1 MPVATAQP
9 PHAPLRRAGGV
20 AAAANGPLAMQA
32 TEELV
37 AQADPSLALGRYRLG
52 QRIGA
57 GGFGTV
63 YEARDERL
71 GRAVAVKAI
80 PADGRA
86 DDRARREAHA
96 VARLD
101 HPGIV
106 SVFDAGEED
115 GSRFL
120 VSELV
125 RGSTLAQLE
134 AAGEVSDRDVLRI
147 GLALA
152 DALAHAHERGVIHR
166 DVKPQNVMV
175 PDRPRSPY
183 GAAKLTDF
191 GVAHLAGD
199 EPLTR
204 TGDVVGTLA
213 YMAPEQAAGERID
226 ERCDLYAL
234 GLVLYEALAGVNPVR
249 AGSPAATLRRVG
261 LAQPGLHRSRG
272 DLPAELCAAID
283 RTLRQHP
290 DERGDLADLADALAE
305 ALPAVSDAGGSVAP
319 HPLEQAYELPSW
331 GARAAAAIAAAALVA
346 LALAGLQPD
355 SSLPAAGAAV
365 AAALLVALLPGG
377 GWLVAAAATLA
388 AMVFGTEP
396 RAGAALV
403 VFLAVLVPPL
413 ALRGAPL
420 TWSAPAAAPAL
431 GLLGLAGAFPALAGT
446 ARSPWTRVGLGVT
459 GLWWL
464 LLAEAL
470 LGRTLLFGLDREL
483 PPRPG
488 WDGAAGLTASDV
500 VAPLA
505 TSGAAA
511 QAVLWG
517 AAALVLPWLVR
528 GRSLPADVVAA
539 TAWAAGLAAATAS
552 LGAAVSGSAPK
563 GLVAG
568 ALAAGILAVGWRWI
582 HGTAGERESEYS

>member
-1 MPVATAQP
+1 MPVVTAPGPQ
-9 PHAPLRRAGGV
+9 AALRHAGGRAP
-20 AAAANGPLAMQA
+20 AAKGRLAMQA

-52 QRIGA
+52 PRIGA

-71 GRAVAVKAI
+71 GRSVAVKAI
-80 PADGRA
+80 PAEGRA
-86 DDRARREAHA
+86 DERARREAHA

-152 DALAHAHERGVIHR
+152 DALAHAHEQGVIHR

-175 PDRPRSPY
+175 PEQPRSPY

-261 LAQPGLHRSRG
+261 VIQPPLASKRK
-272 DLPAELCAAID
+272 DLPPELCAALD
-283 RTLRQHP
+283 RTLLPSP
-290 DERGDLADLADALAE
+290 DDRGGLVDLADELAE
-305 ALPAVSDAGGSVAP
+305 ALPVVSDDGGTVAP

-331 GARAAAAIAAAALVA
+331 GARAAAATATGALVLA
-346 LALAGLQPD
+346 ALAGLLPH
-355 SSLPAAGAAV
+355 SSLPAVGAAL
-365 AAALLVALLPGG
+365 AAAVLVALLPGG
-377 GWLVAAAATLA
+377 GWLLAAAATLG
-388 AMVFGTEP
+388 AMTFG
-396 RAGAALV
+396 
-403 VFLAVLVPPL
+403 
-413 ALRGAPL
+413 
-420 TWSAPAAAPAL
+420 
-431 GLLGLAGAFPALAGT
+431 
-446 ARSPWTRVGLGVT
+446 
-459 GLWWL
+459 
-464 LLAEAL
+464 
-470 LGRTLLFGLDREL
+470 
-483 PPRPG
+483 
-488 WDGAAGLTASDV
+488 
-500 VAPLA
+500 
-505 TSGAAA
+505 
-511 QAVLWG
+511 
-517 AAALVLPWLVR
+517 
-528 GRSLPADVVAA
+528 
-539 TAWAAGLAAATAS
+539 
-552 LGAAVSGSAPK
+552 
-563 GLVAG
+563 
-568 ALAAGILAVGWRWI
+568 
-582 HGTAGERESEYS
+582 

>member
-1 MPVATAQP
+1 
-9 PHAPLRRAGGV
+9 
-20 AAAANGPLAMQA
+20 MQA

-52 QRIGA
+52 PRIGA

-115 GSRFL
+115 GTRFL

-152 DALAHAHERGVIHR
+152 DALAHAHERGVVHR

-175 PDRPRSPY
+175 PERPRSPY

-213 YMAPEQAAGERID
+213 YMAPEQAAGEQID
-226 ERCDLYAL
+226 ERVDLYAL
-234 GLVLYEALAGVNPVR
+234 GLVLYEGLAGVNPVR

-261 LAQPGLHRSRG
+261 MEQPPLAKARG
-272 DLPAELCAAID
+272 DLPAELTAAID
-283 RTLRQHP
+283 RTLRPLP

-305 ALPAVSDAGGSVAP
+305 ALPEVSDDGGTVAP
-319 HPLEQAYELPSW
+319 HPLEGAYALPSW
-331 GARAAAAIAAAALVA
+331 GARAAAALAAGVLV
-346 LALAGLQPD
+346 LCALAGLVPD
-355 SSLPAAGAAV
+355 SSLPAVAAGGAV
-365 AAALLVALLPGG
+365 ALLVVLLPGAGWLLTAAALLG
-377 GWLVAAAATLA
+377 
-388 AMVFGTEP
+388 AMVFGTDP
-396 RAGAALV
+396 RVGDALL
-403 VFLAVLVPPL
+403 VFLAVALPPL
-413 ALRGAPL
+413 ALRTVPL
-420 TWSAPAAAPAL
+420 AWSVPALAPAL
-431 GLLGLAGAFPALAGT
+431 GVLGLAGAFPALAGT
-446 ARSPWTRVGLGVT
+446 ARSAWTRAALGVT

-464 LLAEAL
+464 LLAEPL
-470 LGRTLLFGLDREL
+470 LGRDLLFGLAADV
-483 PPRPG
+483 PARPH
-488 WDGAAGLTASDV
+488 WEDAAGIAAGDV
-500 VAPLA
+500 VQPLV
-505 TSGAAA
+505 TSGAPG

-517 AAALVLPWLVR
+517 AAALVMPWVVR
-528 GRSLPADVVAA
+528 GRSLAVDIVAA
-539 TAWAAGLAAATAS
+539 TVWAAGLAGATAS
-552 LGAAVSGSAPK
+552 VGEAVGGSAPK

-568 ALAAGILAVGWRWI
+568 ALAAGILAVGWRWV
-582 HGTAGERESEYS
+582 HGTTEELDLSYS

>member
-1 MPVATAQP
+1 
-9 PHAPLRRAGGV
+9 
-20 AAAANGPLAMQA
+20 MQA

-52 QRIGA
+52 PRIGA

-63 YEARDERL
+63 YAARDERL
-71 GRAVAVKAI
+71 GRDVAVKAI

-115 GSRFL
+115 GTRFL

-134 AAGEVSDRDVLRI
+134 AAGAVSDRDVLRI
-147 GLALA
+147 GLSLA
-152 DALAHAHERGVIHR
+152 DALEHAHERGVIHR

-213 YMAPEQAAGERID
+213 YMAPEQAAGEPVD

-234 GLVLYEALAGVNPVR
+234 GLVLYEGLAGVNPVR
-249 AGSPAATLRRVG
+249 GGSPAATLRRVG
-261 LAQPGLHRSRG
+261 IEQPPLSGARG
-272 DLPAELCAAID
+272 DLPPELTAAID
-283 RTLRQHP
+283 RTLRP
-290 DERGDLADLADALAE
+290 LRDERGDLADLADALAE
-305 ALPAVSDAGGSVAP
+305 ALPEVSDDGGTVVP
-319 HPLEQAYELPSW
+319 HPLEDAYGMPSW
-331 GARAAAAIAAAALVA
+331 SARAVAAAAAGALV
-346 LALAGLQPD
+346 LCALAGLLPD
-355 SSLPAAGAAV
+355 SSLPAFAGAA
-365 AAALLVALLPGG
+365 AAALLVALLPGA
-377 GWLVAAAATLA
+377 GWILAAAAVLC
-388 AMVFGTEP
+388 AMTFGTEP
-396 RAGAALV
+396 RVGAALLV
-403 VFLAVLVPPL
+403 VLAIGVPPL
-413 ALRGAPL
+413 ALRTTPL
-420 TWSAPAAAPAL
+420 AWSAPALAPLL
-431 GLLGLAGAFPALAGT
+431 GLIGLAGAFPALAGT
-446 ARSPWTRVGLGVT
+446 ARSAWTRAALGVT

-470 LGRTLLFGLDREL
+470 LGRTLLFGLAADL
-483 PPRPG
+483 PARPH
-488 WDGAAGLTASDV
+488 WDGAASITASEIV
-500 VAPLA
+500 RPLV
-505 TSGAAA
+505 TSGAPL

-517 AAALVLPWLVR
+517 VAALVMPWLVR
-528 GRSLPADVVAA
+528 GRSLSADIVAA

-552 LGAAVSGSAPK
+552 IGEAVSGSAPK

-568 ALAAGILAVGWRWI
+568 ALAAGIIAVGWRWVY
-582 HGTAGERESEYS
+582 GTTEEPDLSYS

>member
-1 MPVATAQP
+1 
-9 PHAPLRRAGGV
+9 
-20 AAAANGPLAMQA
+20 MQV

-71 GRAVAVKAI
+71 GRGVAVKAI
-80 PADGRA
+80 PSDGRA

-106 SVFDAGEED
+106 AVYDAGEED

-134 AAGEVSDRDVLRI
+134 TAGEVSDRDVLRI

-213 YMAPEQAAGERID
+213 YMAPEQAAGERVD
-226 ERCDLYAL
+226 ARCDLYAL
-234 GLVLYEALAGVNPVR
+234 GLV
-249 AGSPAATLRRVG
+249 
-261 LAQPGLHRSRG
+261 
-272 DLPAELCAAID
+272 
-283 RTLRQHP
+283 
-290 DERGDLADLADALAE
+290 
-305 ALPAVSDAGGSVAP
+305 
-319 HPLEQAYELPSW
+319 
-331 GARAAAAIAAAALVA
+331 
-346 LALAGLQPD
+346 
-355 SSLPAAGAAV
+355 
-365 AAALLVALLPGG
+365 
-377 GWLVAAAATLA
+377 
-388 AMVFGTEP
+388 
-396 RAGAALV
+396 
-403 VFLAVLVPPL
+403 
-413 ALRGAPL
+413 ALRGARRRQPG
-420 TWSAPAAAPAL
+420 ARGQPGRDAAARRHGPARAAHQARRP
-431 GLLGLAGAFPALAGT
+431 AGGAVRRRST
-446 ARSPWTRVGLGVT
+446 ARCARTRT
-459 GLWWL
+459 S
-464 LLAEAL
+464 
-470 LGRTLLFGLDREL
+470 
-483 PPRPG
+483 
-488 WDGAAGLTASDV
+488 AA
-500 VAPLA
+500 
-505 TSGAAA
+505 
-511 QAVLWG
+511 
-517 AAALVLPWLVR
+517 
-528 GRSLPADVVAA
+528 
-539 TAWAAGLAAATAS
+539 
-552 LGAAVSGSAPK
+552 
-563 GLVAG
+563 
-568 ALAAGILAVGWRWI
+568 I
-582 HGTAGERESEYS
+582 

>member
-1 MPVATAQP
+1 
-9 PHAPLRRAGGV
+9 
-20 AAAANGPLAMQA
+20 MQV

-52 QRIGA
+52 PRIGA

-71 GRAVAVKAI
+71 GRSVAVKAI

-86 DDRARREAHA
+86 DERAKREAHA

-125 RGSTLAQLE
+125 VGATLAQLE
-134 AAGEVSDRDVLRI
+134 SAGAVSDRDVLRI

-175 PDRPRSPY
+175 PERPRSPY

-213 YMAPEQAAGERID
+213 YMAPEQAAGEHVD
-226 ERCDLYAL
+226 ARCDLYAL

-261 LAQPGLHRSRG
+261 LVQPALRTKRG

-283 RTLRQHP
+283 RTLRPHP
-290 DERGDLADLADALAE
+290 DERGDLVDLADALAE
-305 ALPAVSDAGGSVAP
+305 ALPEVSDDGGTVAP
-319 HPLEQAYELPSW
+319 HPLEDAYELPSW
-331 GARAAAAIAAAALVA
+331 SARAAAAVGAGLLVA
-346 LALAGLQPD
+346 LALAGLLPD
-355 SSLPAAGAAV
+355 SSLPAVGAGF
-365 AAALLVALLPGG
+365 AAAILVGLVPGG
-377 GWLVAAAATLA
+377 GWLLAATATLT
-388 AMVFGTEP
+388 AMAFGSDP
-396 RAGAALV
+396 RVGAALI
-403 VFLAVLVPPL
+403 VFLAVVLPPL
-413 ALRGAPL
+413 LIRGAAIA
-420 TWSAPAAAPAL
+420 WSAPALAPLL
-431 GLLGLAGAFPALAGT
+431 GIVGLAGAFPALAGT
-446 ARSPWTRVGLGVT
+446 AYSAWTRGAIAACGA
-459 GLWWL
+459 WWL
-464 LLAEAL
+464 LLAEPILGHNLL
-470 LGRTLLFGLDREL
+470 LGVPGLPER
-483 PPRPG
+483 PRF
-488 WDGAAGLTASDV
+488 DGAASVAASDV
-500 VAPLA
+500 VSPLV
-505 TSGAAA
+505 TSGAMLLLL
-511 QAVLWG
+511 LW
-517 AAALVLPWLVR
+517 AAAAVVMPWLVR
-528 GRSLPADVVAA
+528 GRSLPADIVAA
-539 TAWAAGLAAATAS
+539 TAWSAGLAAATAS
-552 LGAAVSGSAPK
+552 LGVAVTGGTPH

-568 ALAAGILAVGWRWI
+568 AIAAGILAVGWRWV
-582 HGTAGERESEYS
+582 HGTTEELDLSYS

>member
-1 MPVATAQP
+1 
-9 PHAPLRRAGGV
+9 
-20 AAAANGPLAMQA
+20 MQA

-52 QRIGA
+52 PRIGA

-71 GRAVAVKAI
+71 GRSVAVKAI

-115 GSRFL
+115 GTRFL

-147 GLALA
+147 GLSLA

-234 GLVLYEALAGVNPVR
+234 GLVLYEGLAGVNPIR

-261 LAQPGLHRSRG
+261 LVQPPLGKRRG
-272 DLPAELCAAID
+272 DLPPELSVAID
-283 RTLRQHP
+283 RTLRPHP

-305 ALPAVSDAGGSVAP
+305 ALPEVSDDGGTVAP
-319 HPLEQAYELPSW
+319 HPLEDAYAIPSW
-331 GARAAAAIAAAALVA
+331 SARLAAAAAAGALV
-346 LALAGLQPD
+346 LCALAGLLPD
-355 SSLPAAGAAV
+355 SSLPALAAAA
-365 AAALLVALLPGG
+365 AAALLVALVPGG
-377 GWLVAAAATLA
+377 GWLVAAAATLGV
-388 AMVFGTEP
+388 MTFGTEP
-396 RAGAALV
+396 RVGAALL
-403 VFLAVLVPPL
+403 VFLAVAIGPL
-413 ALRGAPL
+413 LLRGAPL
-420 TWSAPAAAPAL
+420 TWSAPALAPAL
-431 GLLGLAGAFPALAGT
+431 GLAGLAGAFPALAGT
-446 ARSPWTRVGLGVT
+446 ARSAWTRAALGVT

-464 LLAEAL
+464 LLAEPL
-470 LGRTLLFGLDREL
+470 LGRKLLFGLEL
-483 PPRPG
+483 PARPG
-488 WDGAAGLTASDV
+488 WDGAASLTAGEV
-500 VAPLA
+500 VRPLV
-505 TSGAAA
+505 TSGAPV
-511 QAVLWG
+511 QAVVWG
-517 AAALVLPWLVR
+517 LAALVMPWLVR
-528 GRSLPADVVAA
+528 GRSPAADIVGA
-539 TAWAAGLAAATAS
+539 TVWAAGLAGATAS
-552 LGAAVSGSAPK
+552 VGEAIGGAAPK

-582 HGTAGERESEYS
+582 HGTARDRESEYS

>member
-1 MPVATAQP
+1 
-9 PHAPLRRAGGV
+9 
-20 AAAANGPLAMQA
+20 MQA

-52 QRIGA
+52 PRIGA

-71 GRAVAVKAI
+71 GRDVAVKAI

-115 GSRFL
+115 GTRFL

-134 AAGEVSDRDVLRI
+134 TAGEVSDRDVLRI
-147 GLALA
+147 GLSLA

-234 GLVLYEALAGVNPVR
+234 GLVLYEGLAGVNPVR

-261 LAQPGLHRSRG
+261 MDQPPLARTRG
-272 DLPAELCAAID
+272 DLPPELSAAID
-283 RTLRQHP
+283 RTLRPHP

-305 ALPAVSDAGGSVAP
+305 ALPEVSDDGGTVAP
-319 HPLEQAYELPSW
+319 HPLEDAYAMPSW
-331 GARAAAAIAAAALVA
+331 SARAVAAATAGALV
-346 LALAGLQPD
+346 LCALAGLLPD
-355 SSLPAAGAAV
+355 SSLPAVAA
-365 AAALLVALLPGG
+365 AATAALLVALLPGA
-377 GWLVAAAATLA
+377 GWIVAAAAVLG
-388 AMVFGTEP
+388 AMTFGTEP
-396 RAGAALV
+396 RVGAALL
-403 VFLAVLVPPL
+403 VFLAVWLPPL
-413 ALRGAPL
+413 ALRTTPL
-420 TWSAPAAAPAL
+420 AWSAPALAPVL
-431 GLLGLAGAFPALAGT
+431 GLIGLAGAFPALAGT
-446 ARSPWTRVGLGVT
+446 ARSAWTRAALGVT
-459 GLWWL
+459 ALWWL

-470 LGRTLLFGLDREL
+470 LGRTLLFGVDV
-483 PPRPG
+483 PARPD
-488 WDGAAGLTASDV
+488 WDGAASITASEV
-500 VAPLA
+500 VRPLV
-505 TSGAAA
+505 TSGALL
-511 QAVLWG
+511 QGVLWG
-517 AAALVLPWLVR
+517 VAALIMPWLVR
-528 GRSLPADVVAA
+528 GRSLSADIVAA
-539 TAWAAGLAAATAS
+539 TTWAAGLAGATAS
-552 LGAAVSGSAPK
+552 IAEAVGGSAPK

-568 ALAAGILAVGWRWI
+568 ALAAGIVALGWRWAY
-582 HGTAGERESEYS
+582 GTTEEPDLSYS

>member
-1 MPVATAQP
+1 
-9 PHAPLRRAGGV
+9 
-20 AAAANGPLAMQA
+20 MQA

-52 QRIGA
+52 PRIGA

-71 GRAVAVKAI
+71 GRSVAVKAI

-86 DDRARREAHA
+86 DERARREAHA

-115 GSRFL
+115 GTRFL

-134 AAGEVSDRDVLRI
+134 TAGEVSDRDVLRI

-213 YMAPEQAAGERID
+213 YMAPEQAAGERVD

-234 GLVLYEALAGVNPVR
+234 GLVLYEGLAGVNPVR

-261 LAQPGLHRSRG
+261 LRPAAARQGARRPARRAVRRASTARCARSPTSAATSPTSPTRWPRRCRPSPTRAAPSRRTRSRTPTRCRPG
-272 DLPAELCAAID
+272 APAPPPRPRRARSSCARSRACS
-283 RTLRQHP
+283 RTPRCP
-290 DERGDLADLADALAE
+290 
-305 ALPAVSDAGGSVAP
+305 
-319 HPLEQAYELPSW
+319 PSPPPP
-331 GARAAAAIAAAALVA
+331 R
-346 LALAGLQPD
+346 PRC
-355 SSLPAAGAAV
+355 SS
-365 AAALLVALLPGG
+365 ALLPGA
-377 GWLVAAAATLA
+377 GWIVAAAATLA
-388 AMVFGTEP
+388 AMTFGTEP
-396 RAGAALV
+396 RVGAALL
-403 VFLAVLVPPL
+403 VFLAVALPPL
-413 ALRGAPL
+413 ALRTRAARVVRARRGARARAARARRRLPGARRHRAQRL
-420 TWSAPAAAPAL
+420 DARGARRDRAVVAAAGRAAARRARCCSGSAPTCRR
-431 GLLGLAGAFPALAGT
+431 GRAGT
-446 ARSPWTRVGLGVT
+446 APRASPRARSCNRSS
-459 GLWWL
+459 
-464 LLAEAL
+464 
-470 LGRTLLFGLDREL
+470 
-483 PPRPG
+483 PPARCCRPC
-488 WDGAAGLTASDV
+488 
-500 VAPLA
+500 
-505 TSGAAA
+505 SGAS
-511 QAVLWG
+511 
-517 AAALVLPWLVR
+517 AALVMPWLVR
-528 GRSLPADVVAA
+528 GRSLSADVVAA
-539 TAWAAGLAAATAS
+539 TVWAAGLAGATAS
-552 LGAAVSGSAPK
+552 LGGGRRRLGAEGTGCGSARCGHPRR
-563 GLVAG
+563 GMAMG
-568 ALAAGILAVGWRWI
+568 R
-582 HGTAGERESEYS
+582 TARPRNLTSHTPRHA

>member
-1 MPVATAQP
+1 
-9 PHAPLRRAGGV
+9 
-20 AAAANGPLAMQA
+20 MQV

-52 QRIGA
+52 PRIGA

-71 GRAVAVKAI
+71 GRSVAVKAI
-80 PADGRA
+80 PAEGRA
-86 DDRARREAHA
+86 DERARREAHA

-125 RGSTLAQLE
+125 RGATLAQLD
-134 AAGEVSDRDVLRI
+134 AAGEVSDRDVVRI

-175 PDRPRSPY
+175 PERPRSPY

-261 LAQPGLHRSRG
+261 MAQPPLRRARG
-272 DLPAELCAAID
+272 DLPPELCEAID
-283 RTLRQHP
+283 RTLRPRP

-305 ALPAVSDAGGSVAP
+305 ALPVVSDEGGTVAP
-319 HPLEQAYELPSW
+319 HPLEEAYTLPSW
-331 GARAAAAIAAAALVA
+331 GARAAAAAGAAGLVLA
-346 LALAGLQPD
+346 ALAGLLPH
-355 SSLPAAGAAV
+355 SSLPAVGAAL

-377 GWLVAAAATLA
+377 GWLLAAAATLG
-388 AMVFGTEP
+388 AMTFGTDP
-396 RAGAALV
+396 RVGSALL
-403 VFLAVLVPPL
+403 VFLAVGVVPV
-413 ALRGAPL
+413 ALRATPPV
-420 TWSAPAAAPAL
+420 WSAPAAAPAL

-446 ARSPWTRVGLGVT
+446 ARSAWTRAALAAT
-459 GLWWL
+459 ALWWT

-470 LGRTLLFGLDREL
+470 LDRRLLFGLAGDA
-483 PPRPG
+483 PPRPR
-488 WDGAAGLTASDV
+488 WEGAPSLAASEV
-500 VAPLA
+500 VGPLV
-505 TSGAAA
+505 TSGAP
-511 QAVLWG
+511 LM
-517 AAALVLPWLVR
+517 ALVWALAAVVMPWVVR
-528 GRSLPADVVAA
+528 GRSLAADVVGA
-539 TAWAAGLAAATAS
+539 TVWAAGLAAVTAS
-552 LGAAVSGSAPK
+552 IGQALNGSVPK

-568 ALAAGILAVGWRWI
+568 ALAAGILAVGWRWV
-582 HGTAGERESEYS
+582 HGTTGARESEYF

>member
-1 MPVATAQP
+1 MPVASARRA
-9 PHAPLRRAGGV
+9 HAALRREGGDAP
-20 AAAANGPLAMQA
+20 AAKHPLAMQA

-52 QRIGA
+52 PRIGA

-71 GRAVAVKAI
+71 GRDVAVKAI

-115 GSRFL
+115 GTRFL

-134 AAGEVSDRDVLRI
+134 AAGAVSDRDVLRI
-147 GLALA
+147 GLSLA
-152 DALAHAHERGVIHR
+152 DALEHAHERGVIHR

-234 GLVLYEALAGVNPVR
+234 GLVLYEGLAGVNPVR

-261 LAQPGLHRSRG
+261 LAQPPLGGTRG
-272 DLPAELCAAID
+272 DLPLELTAAID
-283 RTLRQHP
+283 RTLRPRP
-290 DERGDLADLADALAE
+290 DERADLADLADALAE
-305 ALPAVSDAGGSVAP
+305 ALPVVSDEGGTVAP
-319 HPLEQAYELPSW
+319 HPLEEAYALPSW
-331 GARAAAAIAAAALVA
+331 GARAAAAAAAAALVLGA
-346 LALAGLQPD
+346 LWGLLPH
-355 SSLPAAGAAV
+355 SSVPAVGAAL

-377 GWLVAAAATLA
+377 GWLLAAAATLG
-388 AMVFGTEP
+388 AMTFGTDP
-396 RAGAALV
+396 
-403 VFLAVLVPPL
+403 
-413 ALRGAPL
+413 
-420 TWSAPAAAPAL
+420 
-431 GLLGLAGAFPALAGT
+431 
-446 ARSPWTRVGLGVT
+446 RVG
-459 GLWWL
+459 
-464 LLAEAL
+464 
-470 LGRTLLFGLDREL
+470 
-483 PPRPG
+483 
-488 WDGAAGLTASDV
+488 
-500 VAPLA
+500 
-505 TSGAAA
+505 
-511 QAVLWG
+511 
-517 AAALVLPWLVR
+517 
-528 GRSLPADVVAA
+528 
-539 TAWAAGLAAATAS
+539 
-552 LGAAVSGSAPK
+552 SA
-563 GLVAG
+563 
-568 ALAAGILAVGWRWI
+568 
-582 HGTAGERESEYS
+582 